1 MKSFKRLLLASAIA
15 MGSVHGA
22 NAIGA
27 YPRPIVMKQPD
38 GTTLLVR
45 IQGDENYHFVT
56 TSDGFML
63 KKDREGFF
71 CYVDYDMKTGKRI
84 ATKQR
89 AHNINE
95 RNGAERQVVANL
107 VAAQTMNADFL
118 KRTNIMRKAPAKTLD
133 RKIVAPRKVKGQNA

>member
-71 CYVDYDMKTGKRI
+71 CYVDYDMKTGKRN
-84 ATKQR
+84 
-89 AHNINE
+89 AH
-95 RNGAERQVVANL
+95 
-107 VAAQTMNADFL
+107 TTS
-118 KRTNIMRKAPAKTLD
+118 TNVTVRSARSWPTLWQH
-133 RKIVAPRKVKGQNA
+133 RP

>member
-1 MKSFKRLLLASAIA
+1 
-15 MGSVHGA
+15 
-22 NAIGA
+22 
-27 YPRPIVMKQPD
+27 
-38 GTTLLVR
+38 
-45 IQGDENYHFVT
+45 
-56 TSDGFML
+56 ML

-133 RKIVAPRKVKGQNA
+133 RKIVAPRKVKGQNAQVKESQYLVILVNFADSTMRHSNDDFTRWLNEPGYNTNGGTGSVKDYYRDN

>member
-63 KKDREGFF
+63 KKDSSA
-71 CYVDYDMKTGKRI
+71 MS
-84 ATKQR
+84 
-89 AHNINE
+89 
-95 RNGAERQVVANL
+95 
-107 VAAQTMNADFL
+107 TM
-118 KRTNIMRKAPAKTLD
+118 T
-133 RKIVAPRKVKGQNA
+133 